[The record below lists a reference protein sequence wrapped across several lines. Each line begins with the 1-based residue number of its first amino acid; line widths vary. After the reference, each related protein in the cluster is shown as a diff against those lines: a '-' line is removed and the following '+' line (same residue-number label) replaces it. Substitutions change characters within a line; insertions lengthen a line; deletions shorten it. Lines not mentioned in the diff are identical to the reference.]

1 MLILIYITTKLI
13 ISVTISKVVGV
24 ECNIIC
30 AGQTGTQGRGTQ
42 GRGTQG
48 RGTQGHGTQGHGTQG
63 RGQVSTWT
71 SKTHLV
77 QLR

>member
-48 RGTQGHGTQGHGTQG
+48 HGTQGHGTQG